1 MPPSVPSSSADAV
14 PNPPDPERPSP
25 TSPGPATSPET
36 GAAAGVGQN
45 THMPVA
51 PELRIDKP
59 DETGRWSALSPAQ
72 EVAVF
77 LHVGGMGFA
86 DIARRLQTRRQTV
99 SEWFADE
106 VMIEAMEELRG
117 EMREE
122 VKAAFTAAGRQA
134 VYACLLA
141 LQMAVKDLGH
151 TSYKVRHSAGRL
163 IDRLSRTLLLH
174 GDHPAKLE
182 LSGEVQS
189 TGGVVDALD
198 AALARLQVSLP
209 GVLTGEAP
217 TDGEE
222 DAEAAEGVTSTRGG
236 TTEDEAGG
244 GGAGGG

>member
-1 MPPSVPSSSADAV
+1 MTPPSSSADAV

-25 TSPGPATSPET
+25 TPPGPASTPET
-36 GAAAGVGQN
+36 GAGADVCQN
-45 THMPVA
+45 THIPMA
-51 PELRIDKP
+51 PQLHVTEPNEI
-59 DETGRWSALSPAQ
+59 GRWNALSPAQ

-77 LHVGGMGFA
+77 LHVGGMNFT
-86 DIARRLQTRRQTV
+86 DIADRLKTRRQRV
-99 SEWFADE
+99 SEWFTEE
-106 VMIEAMEELRG
+106 VVQEAVEELRG

-122 VKAAFTAAGRQA
+122 VKTAFTAAGRQA

-182 LSGEVQS
+182 LSGEVQG

-209 GVLTGEAP
+209 GVMAGEAP
-217 TDGEE
+217 TDGEA
-222 DAEAAEGVTSTRGG
+222 DAEGEG
-236 TTEDEAGG
+236 GG

>member
-1 MPPSVPSSSADAV
+1 MSPSSSSPPPSADAV
-14 PNPPDPERPSP
+14 PDPPQTERASPTPPGPASRPSTEPTPEWPDPE
-25 TSPGPATSPET
+25 
-36 GAAAGVGQN
+36 
-45 THMPVA
+45 MPVA

-59 DETGRWSALSPAQ
+59 DETRRWNALSPAQ
-72 EVAVF
+72 ELAVF
-77 LHVGGMGFA
+77 LHAGGMPFA
-86 DIARRLQTRRQTV
+86 DIARRLEVSRQTV

-106 VMIEAMEELRG
+106 VVQGALETLRG
-117 EMREE
+117 EMRDE
-122 VKAAFTAAGRQA
+122 VRAAFTAAGRQA

-163 IDRLSRTLLLH
+163 IDRLSRTLLGH

-182 LSGEVQS
+182 LSGEVQG

-209 GVLTGEAP
+209 GVLAGE
-217 TDGEE
+217 GLL
-222 DAEAAEGVTSTRGG
+222 AA
-236 TTEDEAGG
+236 DEAGE